1 VTEESSAQVWK
12 VGSLASATGL
22 TVRTLHYYDHIALV
36 SPSGR
41 TPSGHRLYEESD
53 VRRLYQVLA
62 LRQLGLPLDKIR
74 EVMAGQAS
82 VAEVLAVHHGFL
94 TDQLASVRVLRAR
107 VGALAS
113 TMSQSATP
121 VEDFL
126 ELIQKVIAMDERVT
140 KYFTDDQ
147 LADLADRREQLG
159 EDAIAQ
165 TQAGWAELL
174 PKVARAVESGMD
186 PSSAE
191 AQAMAA
197 WWMELLEQF
206 HGGDAGLRDGLYRM
220 QADNSEQIEQQH
232 GGPSPAQL
240 DFIKA
245 ANAARR

>member
-1 VTEESSAQVWK
+1 
-12 VGSLASATGL
+12 
-22 TVRTLHYYDHIALV
+22 
-36 SPSGR
+36 
-41 TPSGHRLYEESD
+41 
-53 VRRLYQVLA
+53 
-62 LRQLGLPLDKIR
+62 
-74 EVMAGQAS
+74 
-82 VAEVLAVHHGFL
+82 
-94 TDQLASVRVLRAR
+94 
-107 VGALAS
+107 
-113 TMSQSATP
+113 MSQSATP

-126 ELIQKVIAMDERVT
+126 ELIQKVIAMDETVT

-197 WWMELLEQF
+197 RWMELLEQF

-232 GGPSPAQL
+232 GGRRLLSWTSSRPPTLPVGSHLAG
-240 DFIKA
+240 A
-245 ANAARR
+245 RAARPPAPTSADQPEGRRSP

>member
-1 VTEESSAQVWK
+1 MQVWK

-22 TVRTLHYYDHIALV
+22 TVRTLHHYDHIGLV

-62 LRQLGLPLDKIR
+62 LRQLGLPLDKVH
-74 EVMAGQAS
+74 EVMAGPAS
-82 VAEVLAVHHGFL
+82 VAEVLAAHHGFL
-94 TDQLASVRVLRAR
+94 TDQLASVRALRAR

-113 TMSQSATP
+113 TMSQRPATP

-126 ELIQKVIAMDERVT
+126 ELIQKVIAMDDTVT

-147 LADLADRREQLG
+147 LADLAERREHLG
-159 EDAIAQ
+159 EDSIAE

-174 PKVARAVESGMD
+174 PKVTEAVESGMD
-186 PSSAE
+186 PSSPQ

-197 WWMELLEQF
+197 RWMELLEQF

-220 QADNSEQIEQQH
+220 QADNAEQIEQQH
-232 GGPSPAQL
+232 GGPSPSQL

>member
-1 VTEESSAQVWK
+1 MRKFDKQLWRI
-12 VGSLASATGL
+12 SLSGITGL
-22 TVRTLHYYDHIALV
+22 TVRTLHHYDHIGLV

-62 LRQLGLPLDKIR
+62 LRQLGLPLDTVG
-74 EVMAGQAS
+74 EVMTGQAS
-82 VAEVLAVHHGFL
+82 MTEVLAVHHGFL
-94 TDQLASVRVLRAR
+94 TDQLASVRALRAR

-126 ELIQKVIAMDERVT
+126 ELIQKVIAMDETVT
-140 KYFTDDQ
+140 KYFTEDQ

-165 TQAGWAELL
+165 TQADWAELL
-174 PKVARAVESGMD
+174 TKVARAVESGMD
-186 PSSAE
+186 PTSPE
-191 AQAMAA
+191 ARAMAA
-197 WWMELLEQF
+197 RWMELLEQF
-206 HGGDAGLRDGLYRM
+206 HGGDIGLRDGLYRM
-220 QADNSEQIEQQH
+220 QADNSEEIQQH

-245 ANAARR
+245 ANAARQ